1 MTGPCRTAKRRC
13 TPEGAPLAALGCMHH
28 AGKHP
33 SSDTVRWCRTADR
46 ALPDLCNQASGSIL
60 MAVAGELAVT
70 RERLDTLERVLDEN
84 GLLARDAI
92 DRYEPNADAAQERG
106 LWHQDFIARILRV
119 VQQEIEQ
126 FDEDSQARRQARV
139 ENVSATTELEDLIEE
154 LANT

>member
-1 MTGPCRTAKRRC
+1 MTLDPITMAGNKARGKR
-13 TPEGAPLAALGCMHH
+13 PMYF
-28 AGKHP
+28 KD
-33 SSDTVRWCRTADR
+33 SDTDR
-46 ALPDLCNQASGSIL
+46 LMSIL